1 MELRDY
7 QWEVITPALGG
18 ENSII
23 WLPTG
28 AGKTRAAVYVCKR
41 HLETRQRGKVAVL
54 VNKVHLVDQHAKK
67 EFHVLQDAFRIT
79 AISGDNEQKFFFAWV
94 VKQNDIVICTAQILQ
109 NALVSKEED
118 MHVELTDFSLLVI
131 DECHHTQKDAIY
143 NKIMLN
149 YLQHK
154 LRGRQNLP
162 QILGLTASPGT
173 GGATSFEGAVEH
185 ILQICANLDTA
196 KIMSAQEHLHHLQ
209 TQVPQPRKQYS
220 LCQER
225 AQDPFGEQLKK
236 IMDQIQQYMGSP
248 GLPQDFGTQIYEQRI
263 VELEKKAAET
273 FCRKRRVCA
282 LHLRKYNDALLINDT
297 VRMIDAF
304 QCLREFYLLER
315 DMKDP
320 TERFLATTFEE
331 NRTCLLELARNQQ
344 YENPRLSKLEE
355 ILQEQFQSLGT
366 SRGIVFTRTR
376 QSAHSLHSWLKDTA
390 SLRGLDI
397 RAAVLTGAGY
407 SNQTKHMTQNEQQD
421 VIELFRKGDLNLLF
435 STSVAEEGLD
445 IPECNIVVRYGLMTN
460 EIAMMQAR
468 GRARAENSV
477 YSILAKAS
485 SREVSRELLNED
497 LIELMV
503 RAIRKVQ
510 DMPEREYRLKVSAW
524 HSFFLH
530 LPLGHVPLH
539 AGFWLCALPLGQHQ
553 ILGGLSEARRAAR
566 AHAVQVS
573 PAAHPAL
580 SRAMHL
586 SMAVSFTES
595 VVCLRP
601 WYTCTD
607 PCPPC
612 CPASS
617 LPSFQITELQRNA
630 VVSWKL
636 KEAKNSER
644 RQLHD
649 PGTACLYCVNCNMAV
664 CHGSDIR
671 TVEGM
676 HHVNINPLF
685 RLYYRVTPGKVELE
699 RSFKDWEPGCRIVCN
714 ECSQDW
720 GMEMIYQGVKL
731 PILCIKNFVVETP
744 AEKRKYKKW
753 SSVTFSIE
761 EFDYLEYCSSI
772 EDQPF

>member
-118 MHVELTDFSLLVI
+118 MHVELTDLLPRPGTDFSLLVI

-209 TQVPQPRKQYS
+209 TQVPQPRKQYN

-263 VELEKKAAET
+263 VELEKNAAET

-331 NRTCLLELARNQQ
+331 NRMCLLELARNQQ

-376 QSAHSLHSWLKDTA
+376 QSAHSLRSWLKDTA

-510 DMPEREYRLKVSAW
+510 DMPEREYRLK
-524 HSFFLH
+524 
-530 LPLGHVPLH
+530 
-539 AGFWLCALPLGQHQ
+539 
-553 ILGGLSEARRAAR
+553 
-566 AHAVQVS
+566 
-573 PAAHPAL
+573 
-580 SRAMHL
+580 
-586 SMAVSFTES
+586 
-595 VVCLRP
+595 
-601 WYTCTD
+601 
-607 PCPPC
+607 
-612 CPASS
+612 
-617 LPSFQITELQRNA
+617 ITELQRNA

-753 SSVTFSIE
+753 SSVTFSVK

>member
-510 DMPEREYRLKVSAW
+510 DMPEREYRLK
-524 HSFFLH
+524 
-530 LPLGHVPLH
+530 
-539 AGFWLCALPLGQHQ
+539 
-553 ILGGLSEARRAAR
+553 
-566 AHAVQVS
+566 
-573 PAAHPAL
+573 
-580 SRAMHL
+580 
-586 SMAVSFTES
+586 
-595 VVCLRP
+595 
-601 WYTCTD
+601 
-607 PCPPC
+607 
-612 CPASS
+612 
-617 LPSFQITELQRNA
+617 ITELQRNA